1 MRYILIITVAWL
13 KSGQDY
19 QNWCGQVQFSNNKK
33 VISIAAEQNNLNLKL
48 LTFMTETASQT

>member
-1 MRYILIITVAWL
+1 MRYILIITVAWS